1 MLAPELSFIYIVH
14 MSDTPFMTMSWPRA
28 ILHIDADAFFT
39 SVEQALNPALRGRP
53 VVTGKERGIIACAS
67 YEAKAMGIK
76 RGVTLSDARKLC
88 PRLIILPSDYESY
101 SLYSKR
107 MFNIMRQYTPVVE
120 EYSVDEAF
128 ADITGLRRIFRTSYT
143 EISQRIRA
151 EIEAELGITVSVGLS
166 LSKCLAKLCSKFR
179 KPNGLTAVEGR
190 YIHLLLQRTPLE
202 KVWGFGPS
210 SVNLLHKFGL
220 ETAYDYVARPE
231 RWAGRLLHK
240 PGREIW
246 NELRGH
252 SILKVTPEEKTTYA
266 TIIKSKTFTP
276 ATGDRMFVCAK
287 LIRNVESAFMKAR
300 RYKLRPRT
308 LGVVLRHHDF
318 RHDGLEA
325 RLNRPTSSSI
335 EALPLIRMMFDRIF
349 LEGSKY
355 RSTMIVLGRL
365 ESDESEQFELFEDRL
380 KIDSLRRATEAID
393 AINRKYGKHAL
404 CSASSLFLNDKP
416 VNSRDAPPPRRD
428 ITLRGETPRQ
438 RLAIPRMSIAV

>member
-1 MLAPELSFIYIVH
+1 MEN
-14 MSDTPFMTMSWPRA
+14 TPLMTMSWPRA

-39 SVEQALNPALRGRP
+39 SVEQALDPALRGRP

-76 RGVTLSDARKLC
+76 RGITLSDARTLC
-88 PRLIILPSDYESY
+88 PQLIVLPSDYETY
-101 SLYSKR
+101 SLYSRR

-128 ADITGLRRIFRTSYT
+128 ADIAGLRRIFRTSYPEIARKIKT
-143 EISQRIRA
+143 EIH
-151 EIEAELGITVSVGLS
+151 AELGITVSVGLS

-179 KPNGLTAVEGR
+179 KPDGLTAVEGR
-190 YIHLLLQRTPLE
+190 HIHLLLQRTDLE
-202 KVWGFGPS
+202 KVWGFGPN
-210 SVNLLHKFGL
+210 SVNLLQKLGL
-220 ETAYDYVARPE
+220 KTAYDYVRRPE
-231 RWAGRLLHK
+231 RWAGRILHK

-252 SILKVTPEEKTTYA
+252 SVLQVTPEEKTSYA

-276 ATGDRMFVCAK
+276 AVSDKAFVHAR
-287 LIRNVESAFMKAR
+287 LIRNVESALMKAR

-335 EALPLIRMMFDRIF
+335 EALPLIRMMFDKIF

-355 RSTMIVLGRL
+355 RSTMIVLGGL

-393 AINRKYGKHAL
+393 AINRKYGKHTL
-404 CSASSLFLNDKP
+404 CSASALFLKGKP
-416 VNSRDAPPPRRD
+416 ENSRDAHPPRREMV
-428 ITLRGETPRQ
+428 LRGETPRQ
-438 RLAIPRMSIAV
+438 RLEIPRMSIAV

>member
-1 MLAPELSFIYIVH
+1 ME
-14 MSDTPFMTMSWPRA
+14 DTLLMTMSWPRA

-39 SVEQALNPALRGRP
+39 SVEQALDPALRGQP
-53 VVTGKERGIIACAS
+53 LVTGKERGIIACAS

-76 RGVTLSDARKLC
+76 RGVMLSDARKLC
-88 PRLIILPSDYESY
+88 PGLIILPSDYETY
-101 SLYSKR
+101 SLYSRR
-107 MFNIMRQYTPVVE
+107 MFDIMRRYTPVVE

-143 EISQRIRA
+143 EIARKIKT
-151 EIEAELGITVSVGLS
+151 ETYNELGITVSVGLS

-179 KPNGLTAVEGR
+179 KPDGLTAVEGR
-190 YIHLLLQRTPLE
+190 HIHFLLQRTPLE
-202 KVWGFGPS
+202 KVWGFGPN
-210 SVNLLHKFGL
+210 SVNLLQKLGL
-220 ETAYDYVARPE
+220 ETAYDYVKRPE
-231 RWAGRLLHK
+231 RWAGRILHK

-252 SILKVTPEEKTTYA
+252 SVLKVTPEEKTSYA

-276 ATGDRMFVCAK
+276 AVGDKEFVHAK

-325 RLNRPTSSSI
+325 RLNRATSLSV
-335 EALPLIRMMFDRIF
+335 EALPLIRMMFEKIF
-349 LEGSKY
+349 SAGSKY
-355 RSTMIVLGRL
+355 RSTMIVLGGL

-380 KIDSLRRATEAID
+380 KIDSLRRATAAID

-404 CSASSLFLNDKP
+404 CSASALFLKDKP
-416 VNSRDAPPPRRD
+416 ENSRDTAPPRRD
-428 ITLRGETPRQ
+428 LTLPGETPRQ
-438 RLAIPRMSIAV
+438 RLAIPRMCIAV